1 MKIRVKLISL
11 PGPPPPGF
19 DEDGNGTLE
28 AVQGSTL
35 GDLLERLKLPGN
47 ETYVTLINGEPV
59 SRDRRSERTVR
70 DGDTLTIFPPIEG
83 G

>member
-1 MKIRVKLISL
+1 LKIRVKLISL

-28 AVQGSTL
+28 TVKGTTL
-35 GDLLERLKLPGN
+35 GDLLERLELPGN

-59 SRDRRSERTVR
+59 PQDRRSDQMVR
-70 DGDTLTIFPPIEG
+70 ADDTLTIFPPIEG

>member
-11 PGPPPPGF
+11 QGPPPPGF
-19 DEDGNGTLE
+19 DEVGNGALE
-28 AVQGSTL
+28 AAQGATL
-35 GDLLERLKLPGN
+35 GDLLERLELPGN

-59 SRDRRSERTVR
+59 PQNRRAARTVSA
-70 DGDTLTIFPPIEG
+70 DDTLTIFPPIKG

>member
-28 AVQGSTL
+28 AAQGSTL
-35 GDLLERLKLPGN
+35 GDLL
-47 ETYVTLINGEPV
+47 
-59 SRDRRSERTVR
+59 
-70 DGDTLTIFPPIEG
+70 
-83 G
+83 